1 MRGLCIWILRVSMLL
16 LLLRPNPLD
25 CQLTIDHRKV
35 PQRAEQ
41 QEAGGM
47 QGGAPGSWGS
57 WGPWSSCSRSCGGGV
72 QEQNR
77 PCLPS
82 HTPSMGAVAYPSRPD
97 GHHPNQNPGHVV
109 SALRPTVP
117 LHRTNP
123 GRPPP
128 SNSNTSLASRGEL
141 RDQQR
146 DREAHAGHRRGS
158 DSPIIPGKYGYG
170 RMPYVVS
177 LQTDTG
183 QRSGIE
189 TGTGLSHRQRRS
201 PLSDPSPSATRHGG
215 HRPNPYRPPYNN
227 PHLHSY
233 SPVHHQPP
241 DPQPRSNP
249 NPASLPRSNP
259 NPATPPRANHN
270 SNPNPASQ
278 PKSNPNP
285 ASPPRAN
292 PNSNP
297 NPAPQ
302 HRSNLNP
309 ASQPRANPNSNPK
322 PAPQPRANPNPASQP
337 KSNPNPA
344 SPPRANPNQA
354 SQPRA
359 NPNSNPNPAPQH
371 RSNLNPAPQPRAS
384 PNSNPNPAPQPR
396 SNPDSNPNPAPQPNS
411 NPPWSSSLYQPSQR
425 HQPRQEQQHSSSQAS
440 AAQQPF
446 GRPYNPLPTS
456 SCVGEHNQYKICNT
470 DACPPASRHIRAV
483 QCSSY
488 NSYPFMGRLYEW
500 EPFNEVSGDQRCEL
514 NCRAIGFRF
523 YVRQSDRVIDGTPC
537 GQNETSICVAGR
549 CQSLGCD
556 EYLGSGKMM
565 DNCGVCGGDNT
576 ACKLVS
582 GLFQQHSLNKVGYHK
597 IVEIP
602 EGATKI
608 NVTETVKSRN
618 YLALKSRSGRSIING
633 NWAIDRPGEY
643 EGVGTMFTYRRP
655 NEVTSTAGE
664 SFLAEGPT
672 NEILDVYVIYQ
683 QPNPGVSYEFILPS
697 DNPPQHPD
705 HRPGGNTLY
714 GQSGNDHRGNPNQ
727 DGYDPAGGG
736 KYPPQV
742 PNNQV
747 PAVLPPRRQRE
758 YNWKLSGATE
768 CSASCGR
775 GSRYTIFRCVHRL
788 SHEQVPENQCDSST
802 RPSSQEE
809 PCNLQSCPAFWD
821 IGEWSECSK
830 TCGLGMQHRQVL
842 CRQVYANRTLNV
854 HTSRCRHLEQPETT
868 STCQLKI
875 CSEWQI
881 QTEWSACSV
890 PCGVGQRTREVHC
903 VSNVGDFVSDE
914 ECNMKLRP
922 SDNENCDMGPCAKS
936 WFFTEWGNKCSA
948 ECGMGV
954 RTRGV
959 LCLTNHISSLPLEGC
974 GHERPTDSQVCNHGP
989 CESRIEWF
997 TAPWSQCSTECGS
1010 GSQQRAVVCLMKTDE
1025 GFNVMPPYECSS
1037 LDKPLNQQSCNLK
1050 SCGAKWYHTD
1060 WSACSKTCE
1069 GGFRVREVRCLSDDM
1084 LSREGCEEELKPVER
1099 EECNPEPCVPHIDE
1113 NCRDKYFNCN
1123 VVVQARLCVYD
1134 YYKTTCC
1141 ASCTR
1146 LAHRQSQHRALS

>member
-1 MRGLCIWILRVSMLL
+1 MFL
-16 LLLRPNPLD
+16 
-25 CQLTIDHRKV
+25 QV

-41 QEAGGM
+41 QEAGGV

-57 WGPWSSCSRSCGGGV
+57 WGPWSSCSRSCGVGV

-146 DREAHAGHRRGS
+146 DREANAGRRRGS
-158 DSPIIPGKYGYG
+158 GSPIIPGKYGYG

-227 PHLHSY
+227 P
-233 SPVHHQPP
+233 SPVHHQL
-241 DPQPRSNP
+241 
-249 NPASLPRSNP
+249 PASLPRSNP

-270 SNPNPASQ
+270 SN
-278 PKSNPNP
+278 SNPNP
-285 ASPPRAN
+285 
-292 PNSNP
+292 
-297 NPAPQ
+297 
-302 HRSNLNP
+302 
-309 ASQPRANPNSNPK
+309 
-322 PAPQPRANPNPASQP
+322 
-337 KSNPNPA
+337 
-344 SPPRANPNQA
+344 
-354 SQPRA
+354 
-359 NPNSNPNPAPQH
+359 
-371 RSNLNPAPQPRAS
+371 
-384 PNSNPNPAPQPR
+384 
-396 SNPDSNPNPAPQPNS
+396 
-411 NPPWSSSLYQPSQR
+411 
-425 HQPRQEQQHSSSQAS
+425 
-440 AAQQPF
+440 
-446 GRPYNPLPTS
+446 
-456 SCVGEHNQYKICNT
+456 
-470 DACPPASRHIRAV
+470 ACPPASRHIRAV

-556 EYLGSGKMM
+556 EYLGSGKVM
-565 DNCGVCGGDNT
+565 DKCGVCGGDNT

-672 NEILDVYVIYQ
+672 NEILDVYVC
-683 QPNPGVSYEFILPS
+683 N
-697 DNPPQHPD
+697 
-705 HRPGGNTLY
+705 
-714 GQSGNDHRGNPNQ
+714 QSTCMYSKIGNDHRGNPNQ

-881 QTEWSACSV
+881 QTEWSCYV

-1010 GSQQRAVVCLMKTDE
+1010 GSQQRAVVCLMKSDE

-1037 LDKPLNQQSCNLK
+1037 LDKPLNQQSCHLK

-1084 LSREGCEEELKPVER
+1084 LSSERCEEELKPVER

-1146 LAHRQSQHRALS
+1146 VAHRQSQHRALS